1 MCVPCIAGVV
11 VCGVEV
17 LELFPGQGQE
27 WLAVPLRTRQ
37 SMCDPAGVYS
47 AGAER
52 TDAHYQTTQT
62 HTRETEETVS
72 LKTQINRNVVSGSIV
87 TPIFNRRKE
96 QMQ

>member
-1 MCVPCIAGVV
+1 MWRGSVGAVSRS
-11 VCGVEV
+11 
-17 LELFPGQGQE
+17 GQE
-27 WLAVPLRTRQ
+27 WLAAPLRTQQ

-52 TDAHYQTTQT
+52 TDAHYRTTQTT

-72 LKTQINRNVVSGSIV
+72 LKTQINRNVVFGSIV

>member
-1 MCVPCIAGVV
+1 MCTVHCWGGSVWRGSVGAVSRS
-11 VCGVEV
+11 
-17 LELFPGQGQE
+17 GQE
-27 WLAVPLRTRQ
+27 WLAAPLRTQQ

-47 AGAER
+47 AGAEC
-52 TDAHYQTTQT
+52 TDFHYRTTQTT

-72 LKTQINRNVVSGSIV
+72 LKTQINRNVVFGSIV